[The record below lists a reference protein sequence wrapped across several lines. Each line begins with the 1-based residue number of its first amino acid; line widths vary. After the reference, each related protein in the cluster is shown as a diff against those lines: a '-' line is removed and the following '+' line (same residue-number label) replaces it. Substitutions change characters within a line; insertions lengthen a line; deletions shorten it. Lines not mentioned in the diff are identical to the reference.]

1 MELKNLRG
9 CIIGLVY
16 DKYKEEKMT
25 GLVKDIVTKKT
36 LASLKMVGLAE
47 SLVDEDISSLSRG
60 EQNKV
65 GLASKLLDDVIVLKD
80 FSVGLTKKELT
91 FYKRL
96 FKKIS
101 SYNKKIILI
110 DKNAELFIDLVDNI
124 YVIDEDILY
133 ETNDIYDAKLYDYID
148 KPFLVEFTKL
158 SEDYGVKLNHYYEL
172 DELLKAIYRIKS

>member
-148 KPFLVEFTKL
+148 KPFLVEFTML

-172 DELLKAIYRIKS
+172 DELLKALYRIKS